1 MQHRLLQWLACP
13 ACENDDLVLETTKT
27 ATEHSFPSSWEEGEQ
42 DLPGI
47 SEDGTERTEILE
59 GALHC
64 SECARVY
71 LIQGGIPRM
80 VLDGTDPT
88 PASGHRWTRFDGT
101 IPEYEDNFKDM
112 SHPLEPESY
121 LGKLVLDAGCGFGRH
136 AFFAARY
143 GAEVIAM
150 DVAADAVASAREN
163 TQHLQRVHVIQ
174 GDVHR
179 PPLRR
184 AAMDLVYSF
193 GVLHHLPEPKA
204 AFKSLSTLVRP
215 GGQLQVWA
223 YGPRAGSA
231 AVVSGALRG
240 AAANMDDDN
249 LHRLSSGL
257 ATTLRLFSH
266 TPYRFMRHIPG
277 GRSVVSHLPAHDHH
291 KWPFEVVV
299 ADIYDRLRIPVLHT
313 IPGEDLETWFVDQ
326 GFLDIKVTRRVRNSE
341 SFRGIGTR
349 R

>member
-1 MQHRLLQWLACP
+1 M
-13 ACENDDLVLETTKT
+13 ETTKT
-27 ATEHSFPSSWEEGEQ
+27 ATEQSFPSSWEEGEH

-71 LIQGGIPRM
+71 PIQGGIPRM
-80 VLDGTDPT
+80 VLDGTDPA

-121 LGKLVLDAGCGFGRH
+121 LGRLVLDAGCGFGRH

-184 AAMDLVYSF
+184 AALDLVYSF
-193 GVLHHLPEPKA
+193 GVLHHLPDPRA

-257 ATTLRLFSH
+257 ASTLRLFSH

-277 GRSVVSHLPAHDHH
+277 GRSLVSHLPAHDHH